1 METELAVPLDFGG
14 GNLTKIKLA
23 SGMELECDLMSHS
36 QKRRQAT
43 IRILNKPMSEVA
55 VIFSNPAETA
65 QLWFENDY
73 AAGFTKLLA
82 VIDDEDA
89 IRVVLGKE

>member
-1 METELAVPLDFGG
+1 MRLHGSFAAAQT
-14 GNLTKIKLA
+14 GNNP
-23 SGMELECDLMSHS
+23 HS
-36 QKRRQAT
+36 KHT
-43 IRILNKPMSEVA
+43 DSEVA
-55 VIFSNPAETA
+55 AIFSNPAETA

>member
-1 METELAVPLDFGG
+1 M
-14 GNLTKIKLA
+14 KIKLA
-23 SGMELECDLMSHS
+23 TGTELDCDYMGHS
-36 QKRRQAT
+36 EKRRQT
-43 IRILNKPMSEVA
+43 TVRILNTPMAEVA
-55 VIFSNPAETA
+55 RIFSDPAETA
-65 QLWFENDY
+65 QMHFENGY

>member
-1 METELAVPLDFGG
+1 M
-14 GNLTKIKLA
+14 TKIKLA
-23 SGMELECDLMSHS
+23 SGKELECDYMGHS
-36 QKRRQAT
+36 QQRKQAT
-43 IRILNKPMSEVA
+43 IRIQNTPISEVA
-55 VIFSNPAETA
+55 AIFSNPAETA

>member
-1 METELAVPLDFGG
+1 MD
-14 GNLTKIKLA
+14 
-23 SGMELECDLMSHS
+23 CDYMGHS
-36 QKRRQAT
+36 EKRKQT
-43 IRILNKPMSEVA
+43 TVRILNAPMAEVA
-55 VIFSNPAETA
+55 RIFSDPAETA
-65 QLWFENDY
+65 QMHFENGY